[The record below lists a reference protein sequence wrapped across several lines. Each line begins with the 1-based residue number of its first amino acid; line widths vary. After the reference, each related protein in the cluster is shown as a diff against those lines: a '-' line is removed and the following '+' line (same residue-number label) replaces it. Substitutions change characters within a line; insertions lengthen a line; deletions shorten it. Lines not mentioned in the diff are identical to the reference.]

1 MARAATP
8 LTDKEIKAARA
19 KEKEYKL
26 FDGGGLYLSI
36 MPTGG
41 KLWRLKYT
49 YEGKE
54 KRIALGAYPEISL
67 AAARKM
73 REDNK
78 TKIALG
84 IDPAEERNKAKA
96 VRQAKESEAENKLN
110 AVAEEYLNN
119 IKGDL
124 SKGYYTKLTS
134 YFDNNVRHV
143 IGVKPINSVTR
154 ADIKTVIDKI
164 EERGAVEVAKKTI
177 NLLERIFKYAV
188 TTDKAQHNIIA
199 DIDKRYAI
207 KRRSVRHH
215 PTITDR
221 AGIKGLLAA
230 IDSYQGDYVT
240 KCALQIAPYV
250 ALRPGE
256 LRAAEWSEIDFEKAL
271 WKIPAEKTKM
281 RKPHIV
287 PLVPYVIK
295 VLRELQ
301 QYTGHS
307 KYVFTNAVYK
317 DRFMSEN
324 TINYALRRMGFT
336 KDEIVSH
343 GFRSMFSTIAH
354 EHMGEHGHSSD
365 VIERQLAHSER
376 NTIKAAYNHAEHLEA
391 RKELM
396 QWWSDYIDG
405 LKGCVDGI

>member
-8 LTDKEIKAARA
+8 LTDKEIKATRA
-19 KEKEYKL
+19 QAKEYKL
-26 FDGGGLYLSI
+26 FDGGGLYLSV

-54 KRIALGAYPEISL
+54 KRIALGAYPSVSL

-84 IDPAEERNKAKA
+84 IDPAAERNAAKA
-96 VRQAKESEAENKLN
+96 TRQAKESEAENTLN

-124 SKGYYTKLTS
+124 TEKYYTKLHS
-134 YFDNNVRHV
+134 YFDNNVKKE
-143 IGVKPINSVTR
+143 IGMKPINSVTR
-154 ADIKTVIDKI
+154 ADIKTVIEKI
-164 EERGAVEVAKKTI
+164 EERGAVEVAKKTV

-188 TTDKAQHNIIA
+188 STDKAQHNIIA
-199 DIDKRYAI
+199 DIEKRYAI

-221 AGIKGLLAA
+221 AGIKSLLAA
-230 IDSYQGDYVT
+230 IDGYQGDYVT

-256 LRAAEWSEIDFEKAL
+256 LRAAEWSEIDFENAL
-271 WKIPAEKTKM
+271 WKIPAEKMKM

-287 PLVPYVIK
+287 PLVPYVIE
-295 VLRELQ
+295 VLKELQ
-301 QYTGHS
+301 QYTGHN

-324 TINYALRRMGFT
+324 TLNYALRRMSFT

-343 GFRSMFSTIAH
+343 GFRGMFSTIAH
-354 EHMGEHGHSSD
+354 EKMGEHGHSSD
-365 VIERQLAHSER
+365 VIERQLAHTER
-376 NTIKAAYNHAEHLEA
+376 SSVKAAYNHAEHLEA

-396 QWWSDYIDG
+396 KWWGGY
-405 LKGCVDGI
+405 LDGIKAEK